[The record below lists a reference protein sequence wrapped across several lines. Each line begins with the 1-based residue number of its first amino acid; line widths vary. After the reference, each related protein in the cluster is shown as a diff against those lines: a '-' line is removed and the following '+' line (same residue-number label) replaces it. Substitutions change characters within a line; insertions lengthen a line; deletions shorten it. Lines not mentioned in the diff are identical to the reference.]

1 MTRDASLD
9 EFLGGSGEDD
19 ESEDGERES
28 GEGNAETAADGAS
41 GASEEPDGT
50 PGEEPDGDAADATDG
65 LPAPDDVEPARSTYA
80 WSPGGAECAACGATV
95 TERWRDDGRQVCADC
110 KDWAGTP
117 D

>member
-9 EFLGGSGEDD
+9 EFLDESDD
-19 ESEDGERES
+19 ERD
-28 GEGNAETAADGAS
+28 D
-41 GASEEPDGT
+41 EEPDA
-50 PGEEPDGDAADATDG
+50 GEPDATDG
-65 LPAPDDVEPARSTYA
+65 PPTPADVEPARSTYT

-95 TERWRDDGRQVCADC
+95 TERWRDNGQQVCADC